1 MSESD
6 ITRFLQILLTK
17 KTAIL
22 VTPMILVSFP
32 YFPDIETSAPV
43 LQGQGIQLKKQ
54 LIKGRGKPSVK

>member
-1 MSESD
+1 
-6 ITRFLQILLTK
+6 LTK